1 MNCNVTVLSHRWRI
15 QLINKIARAGKSY
28 DDVEVSPVIR
38 QTLQHWGY
46 TLTEKD
52 YKIHAKKKGLI

>member
-1 MNCNVTVLSHRWRI
+1 M
-15 QLINKIARAGKSY
+15 NKIARAGKSY
-28 DDVEVSPVIR
+28 DDAEVSPVIR

-52 YKIHAKKKGLI
+52 YKTHAKKKGFI